1 MIAVGIYA
9 KVAKENGTELPLSH
23 ELPFSTCY
31 IHGVL
36 LELSLQKISC
46 FTDVVDT
53 LATDPALLL
62 LTVGSLTFIITFF
75 GCFGALRDGAILL
88 KMFLGI
94 LMVILFLQIA
104 AAVLG
109 FLFSDM
115 VLKRTELLMKKA
127 IVLYRED
134 MDLENVIDFVQK
146 KFLCCGVNYYSDWSQ
161 NAYFNCSVNNPS
173 LEACGV
179 PFSCCVR
186 QQNETVFNSMCGY
199 KTQGME
205 ESLIKQRIYV
215 NGCLNKIVLWGKQN
229 LLLVGGISIG
239 LLCLEICMISLAAAQ
254 LIQIQKKGEEKSKSQ
269 AKQEVD

>member
-1 MIAVGIYA
+1 MTACKATKYILFICCYIFWVGSGVMIAVGIYA
-9 KVAKENGTELPLSH
+9 KVAKEN
-23 ELPFSTCY
+23 
-31 IHGVL
+31 
-36 LELSLQKISC
+36 
-46 FTDVVDT
+46 DVVDT

-62 LTVGSLTFIITFF
+62 LTVGSLTFIITFL
-75 GCFGALRDGAILL
+75 GCFGALRDSAILL
-88 KMFLGI
+88 KI
-94 LMVILFLQIA
+94 
-104 AAVLG
+104 
-109 FLFSDM
+109 

-146 KFLCCGVNYYSDWSQ
+146 KFLCCGANYYSDWSQ

-199 KTQGME
+199 KSQGID
-205 ESLIKQRIYV
+205 ESLVKERIYI

-229 LLLVGGISIG
+229 LLLVGGISIS

-254 LIQIQKKGEEKSKSQ
+254 LSQIQKKERKK
-269 AKQEVD
+269 ANYRPK

>member
-1 MIAVGIYA
+1 MTACKATKYILFICCYIFWVASGVMIAVGIYA
-9 KVAKENGTELPLSH
+9 KVAKEN
-23 ELPFSTCY
+23 
-31 IHGVL
+31 
-36 LELSLQKISC
+36 
-46 FTDVVDT
+46 DVVDT

-62 LTVGSLTFIITFF
+62 LTLGSLTFIITFL
-75 GCFGALRDGAILL
+75 GCFGALRDSAILL
-88 KMFLGI
+88 KIFLGI

-109 FLFSDM
+109 FLFSDL

-146 KFLCCGVNYYSDWSQ
+146 KFLCCGANYYSDWSQ

-205 ESLIKQRIYV
+205 ESLVKDRIYI
-215 NGCLNKIVLWGKQN
+215 NGCLKKIVLWGKQN
-229 LLLVGGISIG
+229 LLLVGGISVS
-239 LLCLEICMISLAAAQ
+239 LLCLEICMISLAGAQ
-254 LIQIQKKGEEKSKSQ
+254 LNQIQKKEKKKANYRPNSIKLLPNM
-269 AKQEVD
+269 